1 MARKSLIPILVLGA
15 AAGIAVIAHYLASV
29 QGHGA
34 AARADCTAVGQYL
47 GGSPSHKPGFVVR
60 EVMHPRP
67 SRNRALDGAMRHLAA
82 ALRGSYPAGANM
94 AFSRVRAICAAL
106 GMWHSYH

>member
-1 MARKSLIPILVLGA
+1 MARKTLIPILVLVA
-15 AAGIAVIAHYLASV
+15 AAGITVIAHYLASALD
-29 QGHGA
+29 HGA
-34 AARADCTAVGQYL
+34 AARADCTAVGQFL
-47 GGSPSHKPGFVVR
+47 GGSPFHKPGFVVR

-67 SRNRALDGAMRHLAA
+67 SGNRALDNAMRQLAA
-82 ALRGSYPAGANM
+82 ELRGSYPAGANM